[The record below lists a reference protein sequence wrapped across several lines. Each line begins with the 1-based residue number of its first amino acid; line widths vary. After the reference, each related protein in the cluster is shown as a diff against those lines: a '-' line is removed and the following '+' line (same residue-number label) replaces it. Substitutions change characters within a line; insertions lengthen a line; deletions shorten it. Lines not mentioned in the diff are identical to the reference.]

1 MTAKRSRQPLG
12 EPTTRPENNANTDHS
27 RSTSTQIVHWGSH
40 AERFVRRHTS
50 AVLVAVFARSLY
62 LQAESDFLCIGDTR
76 IGNGPLN
83 ATVDFVDW
91 ARIAKRLPPLGR
103 KVAINAAT
111 VEIGSA
117 VLGTARASTWR
128 PPGWPRIVRIER
140 LAEALRNLE
149 RCTYKKA
156 PVEGLV
162 RIVWRPI
169 GEPATALDRIARPRV
184 NRLRKWVSARL
195 SQSLSG
201 PPPIELLGLGPGLT
215 PSGDDLLCGALVV
228 LRAIGAAD
236 ASGDL
241 HAAIAAVAPSATS
254 PLSGAFLRAAA
265 EGCGS
270 AGLHNIIISL
280 IKNEP
285 IESDIDVL
293 ARIGHTSGWDA
304 LAGAAIVLQAFSTC
318 GRDAAPSSSTKLPS
332 S

>member
-1 MTAKRSRQPLG
+1 M
-12 EPTTRPENNANTDHS
+12 
-27 RSTSTQIVHWGSH
+27 
-40 AERFVRRHTS
+40 
-50 AVLVAVFARSLY
+50 
-62 LQAESDFLCIGDTR
+62 
-76 IGNGPLN
+76 
-83 ATVDFVDW
+83 
-91 ARIAKRLPPLGR
+91 
-103 KVAINAAT
+103 
-111 VEIGSA
+111 
-117 VLGTARASTWR
+117 
-128 PPGWPRIVRIER
+128 
-140 LAEALRNLE
+140 
-149 RCTYKKA
+149 
-156 PVEGLV
+156 
-162 RIVWRPI
+162 
-169 GEPATALDRIARPRV
+169 
-184 NRLRKWVSARL
+184 SARL

-293 ARIGHTSGWDA
+293 ARIGHTSGWDG
-304 LAGAAIVLQAFSTC
+304 LAGAAIVLQAFSTR